1 MKKSGG
7 AIFLNVLGIFAS
19 VILSIIFVICAFAL
33 PVYYSVAGMLQPKTL
48 TTVIQN
54 IDYVEIIKQSPEV
67 NKVIEDIGVDSTAAN
82 DIIKSKE
89 VGKLLEDCTGKLTEI
104 LGDKAAKIED
114 LDASFLQG
122 LVDEHI
128 DDILNVVD
136 EKTEIPISKEDIKT
150 GINNYIE
157 NSEEVIE
164 EAILELEPVKQAIVT
179 YDTITET
186 VQRTL
191 STQFILI
198 AAAIE
203 VIVLALIYLMR
214 KENYGGF
221 IWIAVNTGI
230 VGVLVTAV
238 TAVVSSG
245 FIKEIIATL
254 PSFATGI
261 VDSAVGAATTKLTTA
276 LITCFVIMV
285 LSIVAVV
292 VLRVRK
298 KKSEA
303 DKTEEIVL
311 EEPTV

>member
-7 AIFLNVLGIFAS
+7 AIFLNGLCIFAS

-67 NKVIEDIGVDSTAAN
+67 NKVMEDIGVDSTAAN

-89 VGKLLEDCTGKLTEI
+89 VGNLLEDCTGKLTEI

-136 EKTEIPISKEDIKT
+136 EKTELPISKEDIKT
-150 GINNYIE
+150 EINNYIE

-191 STQFILI
+191 SLQFILI

-230 VGVLVTAV
+230 VGVLVSAV

-261 VDSAVGAATTKLTTA
+261 VDSAVGAAANKLITA

-298 KKSEA
+298 KKSEE

>member
-150 GINNYIE
+150 GINHGCVVIYI
-157 NSEEVIE
+157 
-164 EAILELEPVKQAIVT
+164 LLQPQPKLRKTVKRLNQSFFADGFAKQKHFCFFIFINNLFSHAGF
-179 YDTITET
+179 DKNTIP
-186 VQRTL
+186 Q
-191 STQFILI
+191 
-198 AAAIE
+198 
-203 VIVLALIYLMR
+203 
-214 KENYGGF
+214 
-221 IWIAVNTGI
+221 
-230 VGVLVTAV
+230 
-238 TAVVSSG
+238 
-245 FIKEIIATL
+245 
-254 PSFATGI
+254 
-261 VDSAVGAATTKLTTA
+261 
-276 LITCFVIMV
+276 
-285 LSIVAVV
+285 
-292 VLRVRK
+292 
-298 KKSEA
+298 KSL
-303 DKTEEIVL
+303 EEIGHFRNSFFFGGEKVCHLANIGRVL
-311 EEPTV
+311 FQLE

>member
-7 AIFLNVLGIFAS
+7 AIFLNGLGIFAS

-67 NKVIEDIGVDSTAAN
+67 NKVMEDIGVDSTAAN

-150 GINNYIE
+150 EINNYIE

-191 STQFILI
+191 SLQFILI

-230 VGVLVTAV
+230 VGVLVSAV
-238 TAVVSSG
+238 TVVVSSG
-245 FIKEIIATL
+245 FIKDIIATL

-261 VDSAVGAATTKLTTA
+261 VDSAVGAAANKLTTA

-303 DKTEEIVL
+303 EKTEE
-311 EEPTV
+311 

>member
-1 MKKSGG
+1 M
-7 AIFLNVLGIFAS
+7 
-19 VILSIIFVICAFAL
+19 
-33 PVYYSVAGMLQPKTL
+33 
-48 TTVIQN
+48 
-54 IDYVEIIKQSPEV
+54 
-67 NKVIEDIGVDSTAAN
+67 
-82 DIIKSKE
+82 
-89 VGKLLEDCTGKLTEI
+89 
-104 LGDKAAKIED
+104 
-114 LDASFLQG
+114 QG